1 MPVPTATTKTT
12 DSSLLPYTMSEKEKP
27 ASKPANFK
35 PLSREEF
42 AKATY
47 GKNKYWFTKHY
58 SKGQSLSSRFLEQ
71 AAKCLSL
78 KSDDPHKQEADQLL
92 DAMRND
98 PDFYT
103 EEMLKKACG
112 GKEPE
117 KVGRARTTSSCGG
130 TEPVRGGRARNS
142 SSASSLKENIAPY
155 ANKGLSNRFTNSE
168 YDDDDDVFR
177 SDGVIVETPT
187 EARGIE
193 DDGDDDF
200 PPPRA
205 MHEDGNYKTPSNSRL
220 STVVE
225 ESKGKK
231 ESSSSRKKPVCVDPD
246 SDDDDGDEYDDGDD
260 YHDVM
265 GHEFGKES
273 FYDDYRGEYDGS
285 YNDY

>member
-1 MPVPTATTKTT
+1 M
-12 DSSLLPYTMSEKEKP
+12 SMNSLPSHTLSEKEKP
-27 ASKPANFK
+27 TSKPTNFK

-47 GKNKYWFTKHY
+47 GNNKYWFTKHY
-58 SKGQSLSSRFLEQ
+58 SKGQSLSSRVLEQ

-78 KSDDPHKQEADQLL
+78 KSDDPCKQEADQLL

-103 EEMLKKACG
+103 EEMLQQACG

-117 KVGRARTTSSCGG
+117 KSACVRTTSPSAQ
-130 TEPVRGGRARNS
+130 TNPVKGRARNN

-155 ANKGLSNRFTNSE
+155 ANKAPSNRFTNSE

-193 DDGDDDF
+193 DDGDDEF

-205 MHEDGNYKTPSNSRL
+205 MHENGNYKTTSNSRL
-220 STVVE
+220 STVIE
-225 ESKGKK
+225 ESKCKK
-231 ESSSSRKKPVCVDPD
+231 ASPSSRSKPVYVDPD
-246 SDDDDGDEYDDGDD
+246 SDDDDSDDYNDGDD
-260 YHDVM
+260 HQDVM
-265 GHEFGKES
+265 GHEFGMENV
-273 FYDDYRGEYDGS
+273 YDDYRGEYDGS